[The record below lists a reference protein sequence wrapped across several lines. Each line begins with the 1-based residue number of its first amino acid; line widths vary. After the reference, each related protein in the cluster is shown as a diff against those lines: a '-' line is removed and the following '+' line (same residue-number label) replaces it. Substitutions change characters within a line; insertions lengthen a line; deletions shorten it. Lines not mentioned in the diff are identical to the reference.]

1 MAVWTPHTL
10 DRIDVKEAVVE
21 ANKRLMAIQKVST
34 SETLRQGLILTPAN
48 GLPEVVEAS
57 DVRTNVQG
65 IAFDPAGAG
74 LKLGLDAIRAF
85 ARGDIY
91 KSGP

>member
-1 MAVWTPHTL
+1 M
-10 DRIDVKEAVVE
+10 E
-21 ANKRLMAIQKVST
+21 IQKVST

-48 GLPEVVEAS
+48 GLPEVIEAGGS
-57 DVRTNVQG
+57 RTNVQG
-65 IAFDPAGAG
+65 IAFDPAGPG

-91 KSGP
+91 RSAPQ